1 MNDGEGVGEVLLGV
15 LDGDLVDADTVVH
28 GHGEVGDEG
37 KGGDEGRQDM
47 EQAFLLGM
55 ASAIESV
62 SGSGPHLGSR
72 VARRHVRGGKDVR
85 RGHERPLRRR
95 Q

>member
-1 MNDGEGVGEVLLGV
+1 VNDGEGVGEVLLGV